1 MDLTL
6 VFVLGLAVGSFLNVC
21 IVRLPQGESVIA
33 PRSRC
38 PRCKAPIAAY
48 YNIPL
53 LSYVLLGGRCRSCQE
68 RISVLYPAVELLT
81 ALLFISLYLRDG
93 PTWHFLA
100 GALFISLLIPLI
112 FIDFRHF
119 ILPDAIT
126 LPGML
131 IGLIL
136 SPIQPPERW
145 QDSLTLALYSL
156 LNVHSDSHLPLAL
169 FGSLLGIVLGGGLLW
184 LVAEGYYR
192 LRRVEGLGFG
202 DIKMMGMV
210 GAFLGWKLAWLTVFL
225 ASFAGS
231 LFGVYLMAA
240 RGRGLRHQLYF
251 GSFLGAAAIVSLYY
265 GSEILN
271 WYFSWPGS

>member
-1 MDLTL
+1 MDLIL
-6 VFVLGLAVGSFLNVC
+6 VFVLGLAVGSFINVC
-21 IVRLPQGESVIA
+21 IARLPQGESVIA

-38 PRCKAPIAAY
+38 PQCKAPIAAY
-48 YNIPL
+48 DNVPL
-53 LSYVLLGGRCRSCQE
+53 LSYVLLGGECRNC
-68 RISVLYPAVELLT
+68 RGKISALYPAVELLT
-81 ALLFISLYLRDG
+81 ALLFISLYLRNG
-93 PTWHFLA
+93 LTWNLLA
-100 GALFISLLIPLI
+100 EAVFISLVIPLI

-119 ILPDAIT
+119 ILPNAIT

-131 IGLIL
+131 IGLVL
-136 SPIQPPERW
+136 SPLQPLERW
-145 QDSLTLALYSL
+145 QDSLTLVLYSL

-225 ASFAGS
+225 ASLAGS
-231 LFGVYLMAA
+231 LFGVYLMAVH
-240 RGRGLRHQLYF
+240 GRGLKHQLYF

-265 GSEILN
+265 GSELLN